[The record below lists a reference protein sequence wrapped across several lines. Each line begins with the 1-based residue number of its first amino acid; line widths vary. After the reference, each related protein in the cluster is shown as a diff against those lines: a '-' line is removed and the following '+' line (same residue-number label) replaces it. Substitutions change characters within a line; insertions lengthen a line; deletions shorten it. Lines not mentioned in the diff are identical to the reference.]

1 MKISI
6 ITVVLNNEKTIGDA
20 IKSVLS
26 QCYENIEY
34 IIVDGGSTDD
44 TLGII
49 GKYAKNI
56 SRFISEPDKGIY
68 DAMNKGINLATGDV
82 VGVLN
87 SDDLYIDNLVID
99 KVVHAISEKHV
110 DSSYADAI
118 YVRRND
124 VNKTIRYWKSS
135 PFSKMQFRI
144 GWMPQHATFF
154 ARRCLY
160 EKYGAFRTDLPIAAD
175 YELMLRFLYKY
186 GISTT
191 YIPEVLVKI
200 RTGGKSAPNPSIV
213 IRNMLENH
221 KAWEVNGLS
230 TSPITFILKPLLKLP
245 QYFKRP

>member
-6 ITVVLNNEKTIGDA
+6 ITVVLNNENTIGDA

-26 QCYENIEY
+26 QCYDNIEY

-49 GKYAKNI
+49 SKYAKNI

-87 SDDLYIDNLVID
+87 SDDFYIDNLVID
-99 KVVHAISEKHV
+99 KVVRAILEKHV

-124 VNKTIRYWKSS
+124 VDKTIRYWKSN
-135 PFSKMQFRI
+135 PFSKRQFRI

-230 TSPITFILKPLLKLP
+230 TSPITVILKPLLKLP

>member
-49 GKYAKNI
+49 SKYAKNI

-68 DAMNKGINLATGDV
+68 DAMNKGINLATGDI

-87 SDDLYIDNLVID
+87 SDDFYIDNLVID
-99 KVVHAISEKHV
+99 KVVRAISEKHV

-124 VNKTIRYWKSS
+124 VDKTIRYWKSS
-135 PFSKMQFRI
+135 PFSKRRFRI

-186 GISTT
+186 EISTT

-230 TSPITFILKPLLKLP
+230 TSPITFILKSLLKLP